1 MSQQSEDLRKLAESG
16 QLTLRIKGGE
26 VASRFVAPPAL
37 ALMAENGHP
46 PEGLL
51 WGARFFSLSPEG
63 RYVEGLLYPLFNPG
77 AVAFPYASAG
87 AALTA
92 WLTELLRRHPQ
103 LTLMLGTRLARVVAL
118 HPDGRL
124 ECEVETEALEPERQF
139 VPLEARH
146 LEQLARQLAAA
157 TGGAIGAPR
166 PGTRMLDLDASSS
179 DPMRHAGQSVEGLK
193 SKVLPEGKD

>member
-1 MSQQSEDLRKLAESG
+1 MSQQSEDIKALAARG
-16 QLTLRIKGGE
+16 RLTLRIKGGA
-26 VASRFVAPPAL
+26 VAARFVAPPAL
-37 ALMAENGHP
+37 ALMAANGHA

-51 WGARFFSLSPEG
+51 WGARFFSLSAEG
-63 RYVEGLLYPLFNPG
+63 SYVEGLLYPLFNPG

-139 VPLEARH
+139 VALEPRH
-146 LEQLARQLAAA
+146 LEQIVRQLPARAQ
-157 TGGAIGAPR
+157 G
-166 PGTRMLDLDASSS
+166 
-179 DPMRHAGQSVEGLK
+179 E
-193 SKVLPEGKD
+193 